1 MFGFTQEQVD
11 KKIRVAVEEAR
22 STERRILDREREDH
36 RAEIL
41 KINATHEIEQNKL
54 IADQLIQ
61 IQEKEFEIKHTA
73 DERVKTADEARTLA
87 ETKLA
92 VSEKENEMLHKIVD
106 DRADVLEIKD
116 LVRDL
121 LNKIPEIKIDT
132 LSVQSKGGNDA
143 KPAKQ

>member
-11 KKIRVAVEEAR
+11 RKIRVAVEEAR
-22 STERRILDREREDH
+22 ATERRILDREREDH
-36 RAEIL
+36 KAEIL
-41 KINATHEIEQNKL
+41 KINAANEIQENKL

-73 DERVKTADEARTLA
+73 DERVKAADDARVLA
-87 ETKLA
+87 ETQLA

-132 LSVQSKGGNDA
+132 LSVQSQKTNDG
-143 KPAKQ
+143 KSSK